1 MNLQTVKNDV
11 RDYYANV
18 NYRNTLLE
26 SHKKIGAKLTQ
37 CLTPDKI
44 KSSNMGPTGVEKI
57 VLDKMNLE
65 ERIKKINEHI
75 LYIDEAKKTL
85 NVLEKEVITYIQNGY
100 SIVRISDILFLNRY
114 KVMKIRDS
122 AIEKIY
128 LNTLSTTLKRTQFD

>member
-1 MNLQTVKNDV
+1 MNLQTVKNDL

-26 SHKKIGAKLTQ
+26 SHKKIGTKLTQ

-44 KSSNMGPTGVEKI
+44 KSSNMGTTEVERI
-57 VLDKMNLE
+57 VFEKMNLE

-85 NVLEKEVITYIQNGY
+85 NIVEKEIITYIQEGH
-100 SIVRISDILFLNRY
+100 SIMRISYLVFLNRY
-114 KVMKIRDS
+114 KVMKIRDE
-122 AIEKIY
+122 AIKKILIY
-128 LNTLSTTLKRTQFD
+128 ALNPT